1 MKSKLLMIF
10 MLLIMIFECFY
21 IVYAASSSELKGN
34 LDDKNNEID
43 AKKEEIDQ
51 KEEELNAA
59 LSEVQNLE
67 AQISDYEYEISNL
80 ESQISNV
87 ETQIKEKE
95 SNIALKQKEFE
106 ETQALFEKRLVAIYQ
121 AGDTSYLELML
132 SSQDLSDFIS
142 KYYLVSELATCDKN
156 LIETIRAAKATLET
170 EKETLETSKTTL
182 ETAKTEKE
190 EKQTVLENAKKDKDA
205 KAAKLSAEDKA
216 LKAELDDLERESK
229 EIQKA
234 IEAAQKAE
242 EEAKKNNNNG
252 GTTTVVSKPSACG
265 YIFPVAGLSRANINN
280 LRYPSYSGHTGI
292 DVNINVRGKSVV
304 AVKDGYV
311 LISKATPG
319 SVKNYDANGKYVGSY
334 GSYGEYVLIMHN
346 DGTQTL
352 YAHMKPGSRTVK
364 VGDSVKQ
371 GQVIGIVGNTGNI
384 RPRPTSSNP
393 YAGTHLHWE
402 VRVNGRAV
410 NPIPYLP

>member
-1 MKSKLLMIF
+1 MKSKILTLLMIAVLF
-10 MLLIMIFECFY
+10 CECFY
-21 IVYAASSSELKGN
+21 IVYAASSSELKGD
-34 LDDKNNEID
+34 LDDKNSEIS
-43 AKKEEIDQ
+43 AKKEQIDQ
-51 KEEELNAA
+51 KERELNSA
-59 LSEVQNLE
+59 LSEVQSLQS
-67 AQISDYEYEISNL
+67 QINDYEAEISEL
-80 ESQISNV
+80 ESQISTV
-87 ETQIKEKE
+87 QTQISEKE
-95 SNIALKQKEFE
+95 SNIAIKQKEFE
-106 ETQALFEKRLVAIYQ
+106 ETQELFEKRLVAIYQ

-156 LIETIRAAKATLET
+156 LIETIRTAKATLET
-170 EKETLETSKTTL
+170 EKEVLETSKITI
-182 ETAKTEKE
+182 ETAKAEKE
-190 EKQTVLENAKKDKDA
+190 AKQAALETAKKDKDA

-242 EEAKKNNNNG
+242 EEAKKNNGG
-252 GTTTVVSKPSACG
+252 GTTTTVSKPSACG

-292 DVNINVRGKSVV
+292 DVNINVRGKSIV

-319 SVKNYDANGKYVGSY
+319 SIKNYDSNGKYVGSY
-334 GSYGEYVLIMHN
+334 SSYGEYVLIMHN

-364 VGDSVKQ
+364 AGDNVKQ
-371 GQVIGIVGNTGNI
+371 GQVIGVVGNTGNVS
-384 RPRPTSSNP
+384 PRPSSSNP

-402 VRVNGRAV
+402 VRVNGRCV